1 MTELHVTGCSRLTDL
16 YCYDNCLEQLDLEP
30 LTAILEGLYCPGNRL
45 TELDLKDFRQLTQL
59 DCSDNA
65 LQRIDLTGCSTLQ
78 VFACPRNELQ
88 ALDLTT
94 CEMLSQLDCTS
105 NRLTE
110 LDLTNA
116 PSLWK
121 LYCRDNPILAEI
133 PEAFDRLQ
141 VFEHDARYEYR
152 IETDPTTGEERTTAT
167 DMGRGWWYPGEP
179 EKGAHE
185 R

>member
-1 MTELHVTGCSRLTDL
+1 MPPERTSGTRPHHVRNALPAGLHV
-16 YCYDNCLEQLDLEP
+16 EP
-30 LTAILEGLYCPGNRL
+30 ADGTRPDEC
-45 TELDLKDFRQLTQL
+45 
-59 DCSDNA
+59 
-65 LQRIDLTGCSTLQ
+65 
-78 VFACPRNELQ
+78 
-88 ALDLTT
+88 
-94 CEMLSQLDCTS
+94 
-105 NRLTE
+105 
-110 LDLTNA
+110 